1 MSSETLMQKEGAPGE
16 DGRPANAG
24 VASAGVASAA
34 ARRRGVLLIV
44 ASPSGAGKST
54 LSKNLLQVDPDITLS
69 ISVTTRERRP
79 SEIDGVHYHFIT
91 PRRFEAMR
99 DAGELLEHAHV
110 HGNHY
115 GTPREPVE
123 AAIEAGRDVL
133 FDIDYQ
139 GTLQLYEKLRPDI
152 ASVFI
157 LPPDAAELKTRL
169 ERRAD
174 TPADAIRQRLRNA
187 RIEISHWIDYDYV
200 IVNDDLNNSFRT
212 LQAILG
218 AERARRQRLVG
229 LPALIDHL
237 DQGLEKLS

>member
-1 MSSETLMQKEGAPGE
+1 MSSETLMQSESGSADSDGPAPGT
-16 DGRPANAG
+16 AG
-24 VASAGVASAA
+24 AGIASLAG
-34 ARRRGVLLIV
+34 RRRGVLLIV

-54 LSKNLLQVDPDITLS
+54 LSKNLLQVDHDITLS
-69 ISVTTRERRP
+69 VSVTTRERRP
-79 SEIDGVHYHFIT
+79 SEIDGVHYHFI
-91 PRRFEAMR
+91 PQRRFEAMR

-110 HGNHY
+110 HGNYY

-139 GTLQLYEKLRPDI
+139 GTLQLYEKLRGDI

-187 RIEISHWIDYDYV
+187 RIEISHWVDYDYV

-218 AERARRQRLVG
+218 AERARRGRLVG
-229 LPALIDHL
+229 LPHLIEYL
-237 DQGLEKLS
+237 DKGLEKLS